1 MSWIKDNPFVAAL
14 SGITV
19 VVTGALVF
27 VGSHSSGTYQEH
39 LDAYT
44 ADAATVAEAEKLSI
58 YPSSANSSAK
68 RKALS
73 DYRSDL
79 NKLQASFDSYRPES
93 LKKLTGQEFIGNL
106 KEADKK
112 AREAFAESKTTV
124 PDAFFLGFEAY
135 KGGALAKEGAT
146 GILDY
151 QLGAASELFLALAKA
166 APTELKNVYRAP
178 LVEET
183 GGTFDPKDAVFRP
196 LSMEVTFTGT
206 ERSVRE
212 FLTAVEGSDA
222 HYYSIRTIRINNAK
236 DKGPSPADAKFEAAK
251 PAGGAAGSD
260 PFGGGGF
267 VIPGE
272 ATPPPAAAAP
282 AAAAPAAAAPDKGRI
297 LQKVL
302 GDEEISVFLRIDVLQ
317 FLPTKELPKP

>member
-14 SGITV
+14 GGITV
-19 VVTGALVF
+19 VTTGALVF
-27 VGSHSSGTYQEH
+27 FGSHSSGTYQEH
-39 LDAYT
+39 LDQYL
-44 ADAATVAEAEKLSI
+44 ADSAKVTEAEKLSI
-58 YPSSANSSAK
+58 YPNAANSRAK
-68 RKALS
+68 SKALT

-79 NKLQASFDSYRPES
+79 SKLQSNFASYRPES
-93 LKKLTGQEFIGNL
+93 LKKLTGQEFIDNL
-106 KEADKK
+106 KAADAKV
-112 AREAFAESKTTV
+112 REAFKASKTTV

-151 QLGAASELFLALAKA
+151 QLGAASELFLSLAKA
-166 APTELKNVYRAP
+166 APSELRNVYRSP
-178 LVEET
+178 LPEET
-183 GGTFDPKDAVFRP
+183 GGTYDAKDAIFRP

-212 FLTAVEGSDA
+212 FLNSIEGSDS
-222 HYYSIRTIRINNAK
+222 YYYTIRSIRINNSR
-236 DKGPSPADAKFEAAK
+236 DKGPSPEDAKFETAK
-251 PAGGAAGSD
+251 PAAGAAGGSD

-272 ATPPPAAAAP
+272 AAPATPAP
-282 AAAAPAAAAPDKGRI
+282 AAAAAKPAAPETGRI
-297 LQKVL
+297 LQQVL
-302 GDEEISVFLRIDVLQ
+302 GTEEISVFLRIDVLQ

>member
-1 MSWIKDNPFVAAL
+1 MSWIKDNPFVVAL

-19 VVTGALVF
+19 AATGALVF
-27 VGSHSSGTYQEH
+27 FGSHSAGNYQTH
-39 LDAYT
+39 LDEYL
-44 ADAATVAEAEKLSI
+44 ADATKVAEAEKLSI
-58 YPSSANSSAK
+58 YPNAENKRAK
-68 RKALS
+68 FKALS

-79 NKLQASFDSYRPES
+79 GKLESNFASYRPES
-93 LKKLTGQEFIGNL
+93 LKKLSGQEFIGNL
-106 KEADKK
+106 KAADTKT
-112 AREAFAESKTTV
+112 REAFKSSKVVV

-135 KGGALAKEGAT
+135 KTGTLAKEGAT

-183 GGTFDPKDAVFRP
+183 GGVFDPKDSIFRP
-196 LSMEVTFTGT
+196 LPMEVTFTGT

-212 FLTAVEGSDA
+212 FITALEGSDS
-222 HYYSIRTIRINNAK
+222 YYYCIRTIRINNAK

-251 PAGGAAGSD
+251 PTGGAAGSD

-272 ATPPPAAAAP
+272 TPAP
-282 AAAAPAAAAPDKGRI
+282 AAAAKPAAAAAADSGRI
-297 LQKVL
+297 LQQVL
-302 GDEEISVFLRIDVLQ
+302 GTEELSVFIRLDVLQ
-317 FLPTKELPKP
+317 FLPTKDLPKP